1 MRTEP
6 LYKKVGRRYVPVEA
20 TWFIQS
26 GIDRM
31 DVGSFRLAYAYKD
44 GATRYEYEVTPDTA
58 AFSAAMM
65 IAREAMEKA
74 MLDAAKAT
82 PHTTVKPYTKKQL
95 ALIKK
100 FIADMGDMRPAYWQV
115 ASPYQIAEAAMQAV
129 KEHRP

>member
-1 MRTEP
+1 M
-6 LYKKVGRRYVPVEA
+6 PVEA

-31 DVGSFRLAYAYKD
+31 DIGTFRLAYAYKD

-58 AFSAAMM
+58 AFNAAMM

-82 PHTTVKPYTKKQL
+82 PALNPKPYTKKQL
-95 ALIKK
+95 AAIEK
-100 FIADMGDMRPAYWQV
+100 FRSDMGGMRPEYWQY
-115 ASPYQIAEAAMQAV
+115 ATPYQIAEAAMQAV